1 MKKNKNLLD
10 YLYCLSNGIKDDI
23 LDFINDF
30 KKYLNRK
37 INKNNNSSM
46 PKKKVRLKHGAMKEI
61 FVILLIAIIGAI
73 FITIK
78 SNLNDFININSNK
91 VKEIK
96 IINFLQA
103 DPAKLMTIDEREGI
117 EEIASNL
124 NSIKKEKIKD
134 EKYDDVFTSNIDN
147 DNKDDSLDM
156 IIIVE
161 YKKKSDIINVYENKI
176 VRNKKEIE
184 TENNLD
190 SLWYKLNYKISDIN
204 KTDFE
209 KYILNNK

>member
-1 MKKNKNLLD
+1 M
-10 YLYCLSNGIKDDI
+10 S
-23 LDFINDF
+23 
-30 KKYLNRK
+30 
-37 INKNNNSSM
+37 
-46 PKKKVRLKHGAMKEI
+46 KKKVKLKHGAMKEI

-78 SNLNDFININSNK
+78 SNLSDFININSNK

-103 DPAKLMTIDEREGI
+103 VPAKLMTIDEREGI

-161 YKKKSDIINVYENKI
+161 YK
-176 VRNKKEIE
+176 
-184 TENNLD
+184 
-190 SLWYKLNYKISDIN
+190 
-204 KTDFE
+204 
-209 KYILNNK
+209 